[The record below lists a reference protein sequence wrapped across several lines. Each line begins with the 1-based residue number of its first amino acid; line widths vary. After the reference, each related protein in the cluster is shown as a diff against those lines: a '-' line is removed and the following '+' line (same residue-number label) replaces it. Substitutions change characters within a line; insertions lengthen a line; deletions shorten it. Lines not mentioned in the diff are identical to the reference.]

1 MPQEGKKI
9 SELQVIEQID
19 DNDLL
24 MVVEVDETGNPL
36 LTRST
41 TIQQF
46 KSQVT
51 NTNDSYL
58 KGETYTKGET
68 EDTIVSYLGIDGELY
83 GYRKNKWNEAYGWG
97 DHSTFGYEYANQK
110 DVANGYAPIDNN
122 RNVPLNNLG
131 NAVKVTHPVN
141 DVTQIQIT
149 SWDTAYGWGDHSTF
163 GYEYANQK
171 GVANGY
177 CPLDADTLIPT
188 KYLPAL
194 AITTTRMFNTTSL
207 RDGWTDKQE
216 GDVAI
221 VGTADTNMTS
231 YIWNGSNWIELETSG
246 WVNSVNGYKGAVTLD
261 YTDVNA
267 LPDTHDAK
275 NITNSKISKWDNM
288 LSTGNDYHGDAGYAF
303 SNSLSS
309 VATSGSYD
317 DLADKPV
324 NVTTTVDGYMS
335 STDKSKLNGIASG
348 ADANVQ
354 SDWNATSGDAFIKNK
369 PDLSS
374 VATSGS
380 YDDLADKPVNV
391 TTTVDGYM
399 SANDK
404 KKLDSVSSD
413 ADANVQSD
421 WNATSGDAFI
431 KNKPDLSS
439 VGGIAD
445 VLKKSIPISGDI
457 LADIFAKSVDGI
469 TGSYNSHM
477 IFTGSTEFEYCG
489 GDGVLKIRSL
499 VYGPGA
505 SGSDAWAKTTVYL
518 NDNEISSIQRNNHE
532 GTSYSSY
539 IDINVKTGDI
549 IKVVGEH
556 RKYYIYEGPS
566 NYTYTTKHYCL
577 VYTNN
582 ISDKYLFVMRKQII

>member
-348 ADANVQ
+348 ADV
-354 SDWNATSGDAFIKNK
+354 
-369 PDLSS
+369 
-374 VATSGS
+374 
-380 YDDLADKPVNV
+380 
-391 TTTVDGYM
+391 
-399 SANDK
+399 
-404 KKLDSVSSD
+404 
-413 ADANVQSD
+413 NVQSD